1 MNGGEKAR
9 FPGFLYEQTRY
20 KKIESNSALTGSNLV
35 ISEHPLDRNV
45 KSIAPQYS
53 LISLK

>member
-9 FPGFLYEQTRY
+9 FPGFFYEQTRY